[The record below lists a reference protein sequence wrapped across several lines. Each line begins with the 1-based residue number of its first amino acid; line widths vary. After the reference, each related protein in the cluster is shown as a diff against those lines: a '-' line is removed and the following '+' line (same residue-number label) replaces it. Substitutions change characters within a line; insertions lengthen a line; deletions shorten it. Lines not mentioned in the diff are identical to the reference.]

1 MLTQNLPR
9 LRDTNP
15 VALTKVVAVAGDIT
29 EAALGLTSQD
39 IRYDYQ
45 AIMGVLPQIMV
56 AIIRDHNNFGSRSWG
71 YIFIR

>member
-45 AIMGVLPQIMV
+45 AIMGVHYQIM
-56 AIIRDHNNFGSRSWG
+56 IYGCNH
-71 YIFIR
+71 

>member
-39 IRYDYQ
+39 IR
-45 AIMGVLPQIMV
+45 
-56 AIIRDHNNFGSRSWG
+56 
-71 YIFIR
+71 